1 MSTSARTPLYD
12 LFKLVVAIILVLVFL
27 FLLFSNRSSQARHLQ
42 GTDLTITPLPSTPS
56 TTLRASPTVIPATST
71 SVSPT
76 ATLIPTNTSTPKPS
90 PTNLPTLTLTA
101 LPQVTESPVPETLPT
116 PVVEIPA
123 DTNTCEAISHSQ
135 LQVGMQAA
143 VVQTVNF
150 RSSPGIFNNWI
161 KTNLPNTQVEI
172 VGGPSCTRYENGGA
186 YLWWQVKLP
195 DGRIGWSAEASAFGK
210 FYFMEPIK

>member
-1 MSTSARTPLYD
+1 MSTSARAPLYD
-12 LFKLVVAIILVLVFL
+12 LFKLVVAIILVLLFL
-27 FLLFSNRSSQARHLQ
+27 FLLFSNRSSQARQLQ
-42 GTDLTITPLPSTPS
+42 ATDPTMTPLPSTPS
-56 TTLRASPTVIPATST
+56 TTLTASPTVVPASST
-71 SVSPT
+71 SAPLT
-76 ATLIPTNTSTPKPS
+76 ATLIPTNTSTPIPS
-90 PTNLPTLTLTA
+90 PTNLPTLTPTA

-116 PVVEIPA
+116 PIVEIPA
-123 DTNTCEAISHSQ
+123 DANTCEAISHSQ

-161 KTNLPNTQVEI
+161 KTNLPNTQVEVI
-172 VGGPSCTRYENGGA
+172 GGPSCTRYENGGA

>member
-1 MSTSARTPLYD
+1 MSTSARAPWFD
-12 LFKLVVAIILVLVFL
+12 LFKLVVAILLLLI
-27 FLLFSNRSSQARHLQ
+27 FLLLLFFNRPSQARQ
-42 GTDLTITPLPSTPS
+42 IQITDPTMTPPPSTAA
-56 TTLRASPTVIPATST
+56 TTLRASPTVVPASST
-71 SVSPT
+71 SAPLT
-76 ATLIPTNTSTPKPS
+76 ATLVPSNTPTSTVA
-90 PTNLPTLTLTA
+90 PTEIPIITA
-101 LPQVTESPVPETLPT
+101 TVMPATTETPVPETLPT
-116 PVVEIPA
+116 PIVEIPA
-123 DTNTCEAISHSQ
+123 DTKTCEAISHSQ

-161 KTNLPNTQVEI
+161 KINLPNTQVEV

-210 FYFMEPIK
+210 FYFMEPVK

>member
-1 MSTSARTPLYD
+1 MNTSARAPFYD
-12 LFKLVVAIILVLVFL
+12 LFKLIVAIILLLIFVFL
-27 FLLFSNRSSQARHLQ
+27 LLSNRSSPAHQIQVIDPTTTQPPA
-42 GTDLTITPLPSTPS
+42 TPAASLK
-56 TTLRASPTVIPATST
+56 ASPTIAPASST
-71 SVSPT
+71 SAPLA
-76 ATLIPTNTSTPKPS
+76 ATLVPSNTPALTPS
-90 PTNLPTLTLTA
+90 PTNLPTHTFTA
-101 LPQVTESPVPETLPT
+101 LPQVTETPVPETLPT
-116 PVVEIPA
+116 PIVEIPA
-123 DTNTCEAISHSQ
+123 DTKTCESISHSQ

-210 FYFMEPIK
+210 FYFMEPVK

>member
-1 MSTSARTPLYD
+1 MSTSARAPLYD
-12 LFKLVVAIILVLVFL
+12 LFKLVVAIILVLLFL
-27 FLLFSNRSSQARHLQ
+27 FLLFSNRSSQARQLQ
-42 GTDLTITPLPSTPS
+42 ATDPTMTPLPSTPL
-56 TTLRASPTVIPATST
+56 TTLRASSTVVPASSTSAAPTV
-71 SVSPT
+71 
-76 ATLIPTNTSTPKPS
+76 TLIPTNTSTPIPS
-90 PTNLPTLTLTA
+90 PTNLPTLTPTA

-116 PVVEIPA
+116 PIVEIPA

-161 KTNLPNTQVEI
+161 KTNLPNTQVEVI
-172 VGGPSCTRYENGGA
+172 GGPSCTRYENGGA

-195 DGRIGWSAEASAFGK
+195 DGRIGWSAEASAFGR

>member
-1 MSTSARTPLYD
+1 MNTSARAPWFD
-12 LFKLVVAIILVLVFL
+12 LFKLVVAIMLFLLFL
-27 FLLFSNRSSQARHLQ
+27 FLLFSNRPSQARQLQ
-42 GTDLTITPLPSTPS
+42 DADL
-56 TTLRASPTVIPATST
+56 TST
-71 SVSPT
+71 SLLFTSTVVPASSTSAPPT
-76 ATLIPTNTSTPKPS
+76 ATLIPTQTATPIPS
-90 PTNLPTLTLTA
+90 PTNPPTLTSTA

-116 PVVEIPA
+116 PIVEIPA
-123 DTNTCEAISHSQ
+123 DTKTCEAISHSQ
-135 LQVGMQAA
+135 LQLGMQAA

-161 KTNLPNTQVEI
+161 KINLPNTQVEV

-210 FYFMEPIK
+210 FYFMEPVK

>member
-42 GTDLTITPLPSTPS
+42 GTDLTITPLP
-56 TTLRASPTVIPATST
+56 ATST

-76 ATLIPTNTSTPKPS
+76 ATLIPTNTSTPMPS
-90 PTNLPTLTLTA
+90 STNLATLTDA
-101 LPQVTESPVPETLPT
+101 PIPSATESPVPETLPT
-116 PVVEIPA
+116 PIVEIPA

-161 KTNLPNTQVEI
+161 KTNLPNTQVEVI
-172 VGGPSCTRYENGGA
+172 GGPSCTRYENGGA

>member
-1 MSTSARTPLYD
+1 MSKSARAPFYD
-12 LFKLVVAIILVLVFL
+12 LFKLVVAIMLLLLFL
-27 FLLFSNRSSQARHLQ
+27 FLLFSNRPSQARQLQ
-42 GTDLTITPLPSTPS
+42 DTDPTVTPLPSTPS
-56 TTLRASPTVIPATST
+56 TTLRASPTVVSASST
-71 SVSPT
+71 SAPPT
-76 ATLIPTNTSTPKPS
+76 ATLIPTNTSTPIPS
-90 PTNLPTLTLTA
+90 PTNLPTLTDTPIPSA
-101 LPQVTESPVPETLPT
+101 TESPVPEVLPT
-116 PVVEIPA
+116 PIVEIPA

-161 KTNLPNTQVEI
+161 KTNLPNTQVEVI
-172 VGGPSCTRYENGGA
+172 GGPSCTRYENGGA

-210 FYFMEPIK
+210 FYFMEPIR